1 MATTKMKDKL
11 VTPQQIKALQIQ
23 LRQMGLDA
31 EERHAFINNYTNGR
45 TNSTAALTMDEAR
58 ALLNNLAKEST
69 ERTRKAARNIVRQ
82 IFALSFQVSF
92 LNKGFSNDT
101 KEDFEMNKAKLNAF
115 CRNRTKIRKNITDMT
130 LDELKDVKLQLEALA
145 RKEA

>member
-11 VTPQQIKALQIQ
+11 ITSQQIKALQIQ
-23 LRQMGLDA
+23 FRRMGLDA
-31 EERHAFINNYTNGR
+31 EERHAFIHDYTNGR

-58 ALLNNLAKEST
+58 ALLNRMMKDEN
-69 ERTRKAARNIVRQ
+69 ERLKREARTTVRQ
-82 IFALSFQVSF
+82 IFSLSFRISF
-92 LNKGFSNDT
+92 LNKGYSNDT
-101 KEDFEMNKAKLNAF
+101 PEEFEMNKAKINKF
-115 CRNRTKIRKNITDMT
+115 CKTRTKFRKPLTEMT

>member
-23 LRQMGLDA
+23 FRQMGLDA
-31 EERHAFINNYTNGR
+31 EERHAFIHDYTNGR

-58 ALLNNLAKEST
+58 ALLSNLAKEST
-69 ERTRKAARNIVRQ
+69 ERARKAARNLVRQ
-82 IFALSFQVSF
+82 IFALSFQISF
-92 LNKGFSNDT
+92 LNKGYSNDT

-145 RKEA
+145 RKEV